1 MSINLK
7 NFVFGPF
14 LVHFPNFGENFF
26 FHKIQ
31 LSCTTSYGFLAP
43 CQKLEK
49 TNDTILRER
58 LGRQKDRRT
67 KGQKDRQTLFH
78 RTLLA
83 TGRGPKRLDYTD
95 MSIIFQSIM
104 IVLMLLIFW
113 IFVNIWW
120 KTWYQMFGFIKNCWI
135 MKCLSSILIQGI
147 RTLFSWILKRKKKHK
162 PNS

>member
-1 MSINLK
+1 MAHFWFI
-7 NFVFGPF
+7 F
-14 LVHFPNFGENFF
+14 LILGKIFF
-26 FHKIQ
+26 LHKIR
-31 LSCTTSYGFLAP
+31 LSRTTSYGFLAP

-83 TGRGPKRLDYTD
+83 TGMGPKRLDYTD
-95 MSIIFQSIM
+95 MWIIFQSIM

-120 KTWYQMFGFIKNCWI
+120 KTWYQMFGFNKIVGLW
-135 MKCLSSILIQGI
+135 SA
-147 RTLFSWILKRKKKHK
+147 WVVY
-162 PNS
+162 